1 MTLSSHKHVLWDWNG
16 TLFDDAHL
24 CMEVMNLSLKKRK
37 LQLLTTERY
46 QEIFGFPVMD
56 YYRRAGFDFSRES
69 FETAGTEFI
78 VEYEKRKFEC
88 SLQPAAKEILHRIRD
103 AGITQSV
110 LSAYRQNTLEEVIRH
125 FGLERYFVR
134 LVGLQDH
141 YAGGKIDHGRRW
153 IREAGHN
160 PPDVLFIGDTV
171 HDFEVAQAMGTD
183 CILIHGGHNSLPRL
197 KSCGVPVL
205 NSLAELAGAFE

>member
-1 MTLSSHKHVLWDWNG
+1 MKLSSHKHILWDWNG

-24 CMEVMNLSLKKRK
+24 CVEVMNRSLGKRN
-37 LQLLTTERY
+37 LPLLTAKRY
-46 QEIFGFPVMD
+46 QDIFVFPVVD

-88 SLQPAAKEILHRIRD
+88 GLQPGAREILDRIRD
-103 AGITQSV
+103 AGLTQSV
-110 LSAYRQNTLEEVIRH
+110 LSAYQQNTLEEVVRH

-153 IREAGHN
+153 IREAGHR
-160 PPDVLFIGDTV
+160 PSEVLFIGDTI
-171 HDFEVAQAMGTD
+171 HDFEVAQAMGAD
-183 CILIHGGHNSLPRL
+183 CVLVHGGHNSMERL

-205 NSLAELAGAFE
+205 NSLSELAGAFG